1 VNRSRTLC
9 AISLALTAVSFASL
23 MLGWSGSTW
32 LPYASMVCAALSLIT
47 AVWAAV
53 IEINREPSRLLLPI
67 ISLMASVLIVG
78 TYVVL
83 LLYLTGLGRMH

>member
-1 VNRSRTLC
+1 VNRTRKLC
-9 AISLALTAVSFASL
+9 ATSLALTAVSLASL
-23 MLGWSGSTW
+23 MLGWSNSAW
-32 LPYASMVCAALSLIT
+32 LPYASMLCAALSLIT

-67 ISLMASVLIVG
+67 ISLMASVLVVG

-83 LLYLTGLGRMH
+83 VLYLSGLGRMH